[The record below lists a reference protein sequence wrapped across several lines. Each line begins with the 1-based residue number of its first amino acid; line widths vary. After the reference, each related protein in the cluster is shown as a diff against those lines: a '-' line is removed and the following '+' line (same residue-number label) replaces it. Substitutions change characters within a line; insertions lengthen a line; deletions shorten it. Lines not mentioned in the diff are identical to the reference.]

1 MGEKKDFLNDW
12 YLDLQRQ
19 EITLYQELTAFLMD
33 FQVLMKIS
41 MKNWKRY

>member
-1 MGEKKDFLNDW
+1 MGEKKGFFKR

>member
-1 MGEKKDFLNDW
+1 MGEKKGFFKRLVS
-12 YLDLQRQ
+12 DLQRQ